1 MKTAL
6 NLDINLGSNAILII
20 LNLLISEHGMYF
32 HLFRSSLISFND
44 NLLLQCSDL
53 ALIFLL
59 IILIGG

>member
-20 LNLLISEHGMYF
+20 LNLLIGERGMYF

>member
-20 LNLLISEHGMYF
+20 LNLLIGEHGMYF